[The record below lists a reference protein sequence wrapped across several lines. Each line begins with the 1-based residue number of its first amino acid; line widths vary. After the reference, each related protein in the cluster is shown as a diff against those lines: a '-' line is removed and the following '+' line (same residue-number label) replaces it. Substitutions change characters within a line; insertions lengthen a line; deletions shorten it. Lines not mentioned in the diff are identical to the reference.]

1 MTRST
6 LMETFAGISPC
17 GQPSRKR
24 FQTNSEDEEAGV
36 WHLPAERRM
45 LAGAGIATLVLTR
58 RPWGRDDAGAATIG
72 DFLREVTV

>member
-1 MTRST
+1 
-6 LMETFAGISPC
+6 
-17 GQPSRKR
+17 
-24 FQTNSEDEEAGV
+24 
-36 WHLPAERRM
+36 M